1 LLRIMVLWGLAACA
15 MMFVSTP
22 LHLRSTGDNIYSLY
36 FVMALYLL
44 SGTLLL
50 LTIRPAP
57 AAAGA
62 PVAVPAH

>member
-1 LLRIMVLWGLAACA
+1 M
-15 MMFVSTP
+15 
-22 LHLRSTGDNIYSLY
+22 Y

-50 LTIRPAP
+50 LTIRPAR

-62 PVAVPAH
+62 PAAVPAH